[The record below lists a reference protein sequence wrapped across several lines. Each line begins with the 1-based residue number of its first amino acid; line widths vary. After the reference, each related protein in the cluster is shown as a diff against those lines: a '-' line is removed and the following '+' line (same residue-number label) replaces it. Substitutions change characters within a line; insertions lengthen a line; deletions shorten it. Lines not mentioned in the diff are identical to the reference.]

1 MTRPIRSNLAVEVL
15 SALNLESSDSNAVW
29 GVGFGF
35 GVQVRRVQPKD
46 KKHLK
51 SSFNVKVLLQSG
63 PNEESGSGLGSKSL
77 GWVRVGSRVRF
88 GPLTLIQSK

>member
-35 GVQVRRVQPKD
+35 GFGVQVRRVQPKD

-51 SSFNVKVLLQSG
+51 SSFIVKVLLQSG
-63 PNEESGSGLGSKSL
+63 PNQKSGL
-77 GWVRVGSRVRF
+77 RSR
-88 GPLTLIQSK
+88 Q

>member
-51 SSFNVKVLLQSG
+51 SSFIVKVLLQSG

-77 GWVRVGSRVRF
+77 GWV
-88 GPLTLIQSK
+88 